1 MNILEEIRDAVV
13 EGNAAKVKE
22 LSGKAI
28 DEGFSAA
35 QILDEGLIGGMN
47 IIGPRFKNNEIF
59 IPEVLKSA
67 RAMHAGMD
75 MIKPQI
81 VSSNIQE
88 KGIVLI
94 GTVAGDLHD
103 IGKNMVIMMLEG
115 SGFKVIDLGINVP
128 TEKFIEAIE
137 EHKPQILGLS
147 ALLTTTM
154 KQMKN
159 TVETLLTLESRP
171 KIIIGGAPITQ
182 KFCDEIGADA
192 YAADA
197 ASAAEIANM
206 LIGSG
211 SQAAGA

>member
-1 MNILEEIRDAVV
+1 MNILEQIRDAVV
-13 EGNAAKVKE
+13 EGNAGQVKE
-22 LSGKAI
+22 FAQKAI
-28 DEGFSAA
+28 EEGFGAA

-75 MIKPQI
+75 VIKPLI
-81 VSSNIQE
+81 VSSDIQE
-88 KGIVLI
+88 KGTIVI

-128 TEKFIEAIE
+128 TEKFVKAIE
-137 EHKPQILGLS
+137 EHQPQIMGLS

-159 TVETLLTLESRP
+159 TVETLLTLEPRP
-171 KIIIGGAPITQ
+171 KILIGGAPITQ

-206 LIGSG
+206 LIGSN
-211 SQAAGA
+211 

>member
-28 DEGFSAA
+28 EEGFSAA

>member
-88 KGIVLI
+88 KGIVL
-94 GTVAGDLHD
+94 

>member
-94 GTVAGDLHD
+94 GTVAGDLV
-103 IGKNMVIMMLEG
+103 KTWSL
-115 SGFKVIDLGINVP
+115 
-128 TEKFIEAIE
+128 
-137 EHKPQILGLS
+137 
-147 ALLTTTM
+147 
-154 KQMKN
+154 
-159 TVETLLTLESRP
+159 
-171 KIIIGGAPITQ
+171 
-182 KFCDEIGADA
+182 
-192 YAADA
+192 
-197 ASAAEIANM
+197 
-206 LIGSG
+206 
-211 SQAAGA
+211 

>member
-1 MNILEEIRDAVV
+1 MNVLEEIRDAVID
-13 EGNAAKVKE
+13 GNAIKVGE
-22 LSGKAI
+22 LSQKAI
-28 DEGFSAA
+28 EEGCTAS
-35 QILDEGLIGGMN
+35 QILNDGLIAGMN
-47 IIGPRFKNNEIF
+47 VIGPRFKNNEIF

-67 RAMHAGMD
+67 RAMHTGMD
-75 MIKPQI
+75 VIKPQI

-88 KGIVLI
+88 KGIILI

-115 SGFKVIDLGINVP
+115 SGYKVIDLGINVA
-128 TEKFIEAIE
+128 TDKFVEAIE
-137 EHKPQILGLS
+137 QYKPQIVGLS

-154 KQMKN
+154 KQMKS

-182 KFCDEIGADA
+182 KFCNEIGADA

-206 LIGSG
+206 LMESNAK
-211 SQAAGA
+211 AAGA

>member
-1 MNILEEIRDAVV
+1 
-13 EGNAAKVKE
+13 
-22 LSGKAI
+22 
-28 DEGFSAA
+28 
-35 QILDEGLIGGMN
+35 
-47 IIGPRFKNNEIF
+47 
-59 IPEVLKSA
+59 
-67 RAMHAGMD
+67 
-75 MIKPQI
+75 
-81 VSSNIQE
+81 
-88 KGIVLI
+88 
-94 GTVAGDLHD
+94 
-103 IGKNMVIMMLEG
+103 MMLEG